1 MRDLPSEIFNSIFQ
15 NLEQKDLQ
23 TCYFVCKSW
32 YYVAIPLNWGEVT
45 LQNSKI
51 SLVISYLNHLDH
63 SQYFKYGH
71 LITKLKITDKWKQH
85 NGRTYRF
92 SKPELLVLLGQ
103 LPNLKKIDIS
113 PTRYAGEYIGFLL
126 DADLKHISEISTAD
140 LTDSYYYDLLF
151 LVYYRFRDTIA
162 SQVPD
167 FRKCHVTSVEQQH
180 QSKLAEME
188 LALRLMQKVGKVDS
202 VLIHFNF
209 LDQYEVQ
216 PNEENKMTKYFKL
229 LNAFRGTRQTYCKA
243 KFTELDI
250 QELSECIFH
259 CDSSYGLYTAYCM
272 YDNDFH
278 GPDNADLDLPDRTS
292 SIIGP
297 EIFDNLEIV
306 IFRDNSD
313 LKYQYLKYS
322 FLNCPELQSFELHYY
337 AYRYGEMVST
347 IKYTHNKE
355 NPIGSDQPNYEI
367 DLLEIE
373 HIIPD
378 QHFFNLVTTYLKDIE
393 VISFEPLQWGRL
405 HSRYESNGV

>member
-1 MRDLPSEIFNSIFQ
+1 
-15 NLEQKDLQ
+15 
-23 TCYFVCKSW
+23 
-32 YYVAIPLNWGEVT
+32 
-45 LQNSKI
+45 
-51 SLVISYLNHLDH
+51 
-63 SQYFKYGH
+63 
-71 LITKLKITDKWKQH
+71 
-85 NGRTYRF
+85 
-92 SKPELLVLLGQ
+92 
-103 LPNLKKIDIS
+103 
-113 PTRYAGEYIGFLL
+113 
-126 DADLKHISEISTAD
+126 
-140 LTDSYYYDLLF
+140 
-151 LVYYRFRDTIA
+151 
-162 SQVPD
+162 
-167 FRKCHVTSVEQQH
+167 
-180 QSKLAEME
+180 ME

-278 GPDNADLDLPDRTS
+278 GPDNADLDLPGRTS

-297 EIFDNLEIV
+297 EIFDNLQID

-337 AYRYGEMVST
+337 AYWYGEMVST

-393 VISFEPLQWGRL
+393 LKAFIYTTVSHVDIPDSDFVLLKCTNGEGRCYYL
-405 HSRYESNGV
+405 NEEKGKTAAQVEYIGNPTTTTTSP